1 MNSEQFL
8 QTKSACRFCRIG
20 SRRGAVSHDQI
31 MHESDDYF
39 AIASIGGFVEGWTL
53 ICPKSHILNLSSE
66 YKKPEFMTF
75 AYEVDELVS
84 RTYGQTA
91 VFEHGVRSQGS
102 LTGCGTD
109 HAHLHIVPMSHDFVS
124 DVFSYDPKRSWE
136 KTSVSEIE
144 RHVAEIEYLL
154 MANSLLDLTEN
165 ALLSQVEMPTSQF
178 FRRALASQLNLNALS
193 NYRDYPLE
201 ENAIL
206 TFEKISNS
214 KLAVI

>member
-20 SRRGAVSHDQI
+20 ARKGIAGHDQI
-31 MHESDDYF
+31 VHESDDYF

-66 YKKPEFMTF
+66 YKKPKFMAF
-75 AYEVDELVS
+75 AYEVDALVARS
-84 RTYGQTA
+84 YGRTV
-91 VFEHGVRSQGS
+91 VFEHGVRAQGS

-109 HAHLHIVPMSHDFVS
+109 HAHLHLVPMRHDFVS
-124 DVFSYDPKRSWE
+124 HVISYDPKRSWE
-136 KTSVSEIE
+136 KTSISEIE
-144 RHVAEIEYLL
+144 EYAAESEYLL

-165 ALLSQVEMPTSQF
+165 ALLSQVEIPMSQF
-178 FRRALASQLNLNALS
+178 FRKALASQLNLNALS
-193 NYRDYPLE
+193 NYREHPLE
-201 ENAIL
+201 KNAIL

-214 KLAVI
+214 KLAVA